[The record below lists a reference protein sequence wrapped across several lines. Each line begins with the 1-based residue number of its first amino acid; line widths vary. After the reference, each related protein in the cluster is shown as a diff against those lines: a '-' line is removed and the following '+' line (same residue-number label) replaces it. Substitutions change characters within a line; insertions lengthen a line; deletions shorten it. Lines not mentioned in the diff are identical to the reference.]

1 MHMHTNLTHAQNYY
15 VVEGPSGAERLM
27 VVAEDG
33 VRKDRR
39 YAYKAAPNLGG

>member
-1 MHMHTNLTHAQNYY
+1 MAPLQNYY
-15 VVEGPSGAERLM
+15 VVESATGAERLM

-39 YAYKAAPNLGG
+39 YAYKAAPDFGG